1 MDSQYQSSNQQG
13 PPTLNPAYYDAVAN
27 PHPAI
32 INNTNLHI
40 SGLATP
46 EDSPIDKFTRKA
58 LLVMNINVGDGK
70 RHSLPVMEDDDPY
83 DLARRFC
90 QQYGLNDNVI
100 DALAQNI
107 YDNMEQV
114 LQESVNVIQ
123 QSYRHSPT
131 PHLHEIQDSPFAK
144 QKREFLE
151 PDHKDEQFKRFH
163 GEEEDDEHLEQ
174 IENKFSDEADESQ
187 KPSQYTSVD
196 PLEYNN
202 NGKSPM
208 ISHHQFAQRRSS
220 IKALEQNQYNNGSKG
235 PENNNAGDSSGKFG
249 SILTD
254 DVHGNGAGQPEN
266 LSKREREEE
275 SRRSYNKGWE
285 NEIK

>member
-1 MDSQYQSSNQQG
+1 MDSQYQPDQQSFPNQG
-13 PPTLNPAYYDAVAN
+13 PPTLNPAYYDAVSN

-32 INNTNLHI
+32 TNHNLHI

-46 EDSPIDKFTRKA
+46 DDSPIDKFTRKA
-58 LLVMNINVGDGK
+58 LLVMNINIGDGK

-90 QQYGLNDNVI
+90 SQYGLNDNVI

-114 LQESVNVIQ
+114 LQESVSVIH

-144 QKREFLE
+144 QKREFIE
-151 PDHKDEQFKRFH
+151 PDHKEEQLKRFH
-163 GEEEDDEHLEQ
+163 GAEEDEPLEQ
-174 IENKFSDEADESQ
+174 IEKQFSDEPEDNSQ

-196 PLEYNN
+196 PHEYN
-202 NGKSPM
+202 KSPM
-208 ISHHQFAQRRSS
+208 ISHQQFAQRRSS
-220 IKALEQNQYNNGSKG
+220 INALEQNQYKHPEAANNT
-235 PENNNAGDSSGKFG
+235 AFG

-254 DVHGNGAGQPEN
+254 DIRGSDRTTATNPEN
-266 LSKREREEE
+266 LSKRDGVWEEADG
-275 SRRSYNKGWE
+275 RRSYNKNWD